1 MYCSRPGTIKALNNN
16 NNNTTPIIIIVII
29 IIIIKIKIIEIIFE
43 RPHLEDNYTLRVF
56 LVLLYLPSYEAVE
69 GYLRFQQSFLNFTPL
84 LETLALGIRFI
95 LHTLNFF
102 LFLTT

>member
-1 MYCSRPGTIKALNNN
+1 MYCSIPGTIKALNNN

-29 IIIIKIKIIEIIFE
+29 IIIIITIKIIEIIFE

-95 LHTLNFF
+95 
-102 LFLTT
+102 

>member
-1 MYCSRPGTIKALNNN
+1 MYCSIPGTIKALNNN

-29 IIIIKIKIIEIIFE
+29 IIIIIIITIKIIEIIFE

-95 LHTLNFF
+95 
-102 LFLTT
+102 

>member
-29 IIIIKIKIIEIIFE
+29 IIITIKIIEIIFE
-43 RPHLEDNYTLRVF
+43 RPHLEDNYYTLRVF

>member
-1 MYCSRPGTIKALNNN
+1 MYCSKPGTIKALNNN
-16 NNNTTPIIIIVII
+16 NNNTTPIIIIII
-29 IIIIKIKIIEIIFE
+29 IIIIIMIIIEIIFE
-43 RPHLEDNYTLRVF
+43 RPHLENNYSIRVF
-56 LVLLYLPSYEAVE
+56 FVLLYLPSYEAVE

-95 LHTLNFF
+95 FHTLNFF